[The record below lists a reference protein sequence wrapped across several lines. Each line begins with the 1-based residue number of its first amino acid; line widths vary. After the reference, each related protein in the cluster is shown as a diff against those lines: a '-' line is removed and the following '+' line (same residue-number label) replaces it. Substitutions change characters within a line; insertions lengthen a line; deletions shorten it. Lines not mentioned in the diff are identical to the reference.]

1 MFLPSNIGGSGV
13 HVPNETN
20 PLDERLPITKHRR
33 LRGSLQP
40 NVVSGKIRLKYA
52 CDIYIH
58 IYICIFIYGTCLDM
72 YIRIYV
78 YIHRYAYYR
87 YHVCI
92 YPNS

>member
-52 CDIYIH
+52 CDIYTY
-58 IYICIFIYGTCLDM
+58 IYIYMYIYIWHMFRYVYT
-72 YIRIYV
+72 YIRIYTQ
-78 YIHRYAYYR
+78 I
-87 YHVCI
+87 CLL
-92 YPNS
+92 